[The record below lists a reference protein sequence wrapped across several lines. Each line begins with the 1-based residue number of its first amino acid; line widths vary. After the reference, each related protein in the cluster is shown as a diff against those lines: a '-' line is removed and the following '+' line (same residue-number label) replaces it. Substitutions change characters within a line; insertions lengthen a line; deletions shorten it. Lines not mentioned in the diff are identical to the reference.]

1 LLLMQLARRAVAEAV
16 GTALLIVAVI
26 GSGIMAERLTSD
38 LALQLLANSVAT
50 GGALV
55 ALIVAFGSLSGAHF
69 NPAVSITAGLL
80 REMRWRQVGP
90 SVLAQVAGGC
100 LGAVAANV
108 MFELDAVNTSHRDRS
123 SGALWFSEALATFG
137 LLLIINGA
145 VRSGRK
151 DAVAFTVAAW
161 ITGAYWFTSSTS
173 FANPA
178 VTVARTLSDTF
189 AGIAPAS
196 APMFIAMQLVGV
208 AAALPVIRL
217 LWPTD
222 LNPSTD

>member
-1 LLLMQLARRAVAEAV
+1 MQQLARRAVAEAL

-26 GSGIMAERLTSD
+26 GSGIMATRLTD
-38 LALQLLANSVAT
+38 DVAIQLLANSIAT

-55 ALIVAFGSLSGAHF
+55 ALILMFASVSGAHF

-80 REMRWRQVGP
+80 GDMRWRDV
-90 SVLAQVAGGC
+90 VVFAVAQTAGGC
-100 LGAVAANV
+100 LGAIAANV
-108 MFELDAVNTSHRDRS
+108 MFELDAVNLSQHHRS

-137 LLLIINGA
+137 LLLVINGI
-145 VRSGRK
+145 VRSGR
-151 DAVAFTVAAW
+151 ASVVAFAVAAW

-178 VTVARTLSDTF
+178 VTVARTLSDTL

-196 APMFIAMQLVGV
+196 APMFIVMQLVAV
-208 AAALPVIRL
+208 ALAVPVIKL
-217 LWPTD
+217 VWPVSATA
-222 LNPSTD
+222 NNAN